1 VSGLLLAVTLSVVA
15 GTLATSL
22 GALPVAVFPRPRE
35 SLRGALSGFAAG
47 IMLSASVFSL
57 AVPGLQLRVEVW
69 GPSKWTLLPAALAF
83 LAGAAM
89 VDGLNRVVPHEH
101 FVKGLEGA
109 EGARFRRV
117 WLFVLAMTL
126 HNFPEGMATG
136 VGSLLDWPQ
145 ARSLATAIALQ
156 NVPEGL
162 VVAAALW
169 DKGYRRRTAV
179 LVGCASGAVEPI
191 GAALGY
197 GVVWLSQPLLPAALL
212 FSAGAM
218 VYVVAAE
225 VLPESQAGGTA
236 RTATWFT
243 LLGFTLNMALDA
255 LAG

>member
-1 VSGLLLAVTLSVVA
+1 MSGLLLAVTLSLVA
-15 GTLATSL
+15 GAAATSV
-22 GALPVAVFPRPRE
+22 GALPVAFFPKPHA
-35 SLRGALSGFAAG
+35 SLRSVLSGFAAG
-47 IMLSASVFSL
+47 IMLSASIFSL
-57 AVPGLQLRVEVW
+57 AVPALAMRVSTW
-69 GPSKWTLLPAALAF
+69 GPSRWTLLPAALAF

-101 FVKGLEGA
+101 FVKGPEGL
-109 EGARFRRV
+109 GPGRFQRV

-126 HNFPEGMATG
+126 HNFPEGMAVG
-136 VGSLLDWPQ
+136 VGSVLDWPQ

-169 DKGYRRRTAV
+169 DKGYRRSTAV

-197 GVVWLSQPLLPAALL
+197 GAIALSRPLLPAALL
-212 FSAGAM
+212 FAAGAM
-218 VYVVAAE
+218 VYVVASE
-225 VLPESQAGGTA
+225 VLPESQEGGSA
-236 RTATWFT
+236 RLATWAT

-255 LAG
+255 LAA